1 MATNFVVL
9 PITQYHYKLLHYNAK
24 MQIRW
29 MTCMVYEHVLMLY
42 IRALYLDASRYDLKT
57 VTVMVYFSTFTFWR
71 QQRFLFK
78 MARHTS
84 ALFDK
89 IDKEPVL
96 KIDFTKMRP
105 ISAFHY
111 FTWLFCIFCRNWK
124 HRFGCEQD
132 ISELKIW
139 YQSIHNTIIHRY
151 MFKVR
156 QSNKLYIS

>member
-1 MATNFVVL
+1 MLKCKYV
-9 PITQYHYKLLHYNAK
+9 
-24 MQIRW
+24 MW